1 MNYTHIATYIIAAG
15 QSFIAKNEGDE
26 SKAADIAAV
35 KEAMSQYDAADC
47 ADHAEAIDA
56 LDTIASYLA

>member
-1 MNYTHIATYIIAAG
+1 MTVQCPICKKFLQKYET
-15 QSFIAKNEGDE
+15 SF
-26 SKAADIAAV
+26 KAADIAAI